1 MLKKL
6 LKYDF
11 LATFKIWWIAAVTS
25 LGLSF
30 LGGYAV
36 TLIRAPRDLPQVVD
50 ASAGLMLFISIFSLF
65 AFVTLSEIIILVRY
79 YKNFFTDEGYLTF
92 TLPVKTGNLINS
104 KLIMGVV
111 VTVST
116 LIVLAFNICII
127 LGIGFFDK
135 IFNKEF
141 FKYVFEIID
150 AAISEFGVYLF
161 VYILEAIVI
170 FILASAFSLLL
181 MFCCIALASLITRK
195 GRVATAI
202 AIYYGVNCVLSFVME
217 MVMIFGVR
225 GIGIRLEALSDK
237 VLYPT
242 VAVILLAII
251 LLFGLA
257 SVMLYTLQYFMVDR
271 KLNLN

>member
-11 LATFKIWWIAAVTS
+11 LSAFKVWWIAAVTS
-25 LGLSF
+25 FGLSF

-36 TLIRAPRDLPQVVD
+36 TLIRSPRDLPDVVD
-50 ASAGLMLFISIFSLF
+50 SSAGLMLFISIFSLF

-161 VYILEAIVI
+161 VYKLEAIVI

>member
-11 LATFKIWWIAAVTS
+11 KSAFKIWWIAAVTS

-65 AFVTLSEIIILVRY
+65 AFAILSEIIILVRF

-92 TLPVKTGNLINS
+92 TLPVKTGSLINS
-104 KLIMGVV
+104 KLIMSVA
-111 VTVST
+111 VTLAT
-116 LIVLAFNICII
+116 LIVLAVNVCVI
-127 LGIGFFDK
+127 LGIGFFDV
-135 IFNKEF
+135 IVDKEL
-141 FKYVFEIID
+141 FKYIAEIID
-150 AAISEFGVYLF
+150 EIVTEFGAYLF
-161 VYILEAIVI
+161 VYILEAI
-170 FILASAFSLLL
+170 ILFVLGVVFSLLL
-181 MFCCIALASLITRK
+181 MFCCITLASIITKK
-195 GRVATAI
+195 GRVATGI

-217 MVMIFGVR
+217 MIMIFGMR
-225 GIGIRLEALSDK
+225 GIGVRLETLSAEMA
-237 VLYPT
+237 YPVGT
-242 VAVILLAII
+242 VILLAAI
-251 LLFGLA
+251 LLLGLV
-257 SVMLYTLQYFMVDR
+257 SVMLYTLQYLMVDR

>member
-11 LATFKIWWIAAVTS
+11 LSAFKVWWIAAVTS
-25 LGLSF
+25 FGLSF

-36 TLIRAPRDLPQVVD
+36 TLIRSPRDLPDVVD
-50 ASAGLMLFISIFSLF
+50 SSAGLMLFISIFSLF

-92 TLPVKTGNLINS
+92 TLPVKTGSLINS
-104 KLIMGVV
+104 KLIMSVA
-111 VTVST
+111 VTVAT
-116 LIVLAFNICII
+116 IIVLAVDVCII
-127 LGIGFFDK
+127 LGIGFFDV
-135 IFNKEF
+135 IVDKEL
-141 FKYVFEIID
+141 FKFVAEVID
-150 AAISEFGVYLF
+150 EVIAEFGWYIIL
-161 VYILEAIVI
+161 YILEAVII

-181 MFCCIALASLITRK
+181 MFCCITLASLITKK

-217 MVMIFGVR
+217 MIMIFGVR
-225 GIGIRLEALSDK
+225 GIGVRMEALSDK
-237 VLYPT
+237 MINSVM
-242 VAVILLAII
+242 AVILLAVI

-257 SVMLYTLQYFMVDR
+257 SVMLYTLQYRMIDK

>member
-36 TLIRAPRDLPQVVD
+36 TLIRAPRDLPEAVD

-65 AFVTLSEIIILVRY
+65 AFMILSEIIILVRF

-92 TLPVKTGNLINS
+92 TLPVKTGSLINS
-104 KLIMGVV
+104 KLIMS
-111 VTVST
+111 VTVTLTT
-116 LIVLAFNICII
+116 LIVLAVNVCVI
-127 LGIGFFDK
+127 LGIGFFDM
-135 IFNKEF
+135 IVDNEL
-141 FKYVFEIID
+141 FKFVAEVIDEIV
-150 AAISEFGVYLF
+150 AEFGFYLIL
-161 VYILEAIVI
+161 YILEAIVI

-181 MFCCIALASLITRK
+181 MFCCITLASLITKK

-202 AIYYGVNCVLSFVME
+202 AIYYGVNCVLSFFME
-217 MVMIFGVR
+217 MVMIFGVSGLAQR
-225 GIGIRLEALSDK
+225 MEALSNK
-237 VLYPT
+237 TACPVT
-242 VAVILLAII
+242 AVILLAII
-251 LLFGLA
+251 LLFGLL